1 LPFTITGQV
10 TDLLTGAPVV
20 AMVRLT
26 ENSAIPGII
35 TTKTDPSGRYSI
47 TMDPGSFDGNYT
59 IEVTAVGYASKSSTF
74 TIPTNGA
81 MIPLNFVLAKQGIL
95 TGHVTQQGGAALG
108 GAKVTVGTSET
119 STDIAGAYSITVDPG
134 TYSVTASAFG
144 FMSVN
149 RSITIPSG
157 VTVALDFILAA
168 TVTGSV
174 TGTVVNENDGSPL
187 SGARVAALG
196 ETLTTTDVDGTY
208 TLTNLQPGPTQM
220 TASFGPRFIPDTETV
235 SVISGA
241 TVTQDFIL
249 VRKGTRI

>member
-1 LPFTITGQV
+1 TLRVDPGVYNVSAIQSGFVPSRDTVTVPALKTTTKDFPLVRTLPFTITGQV

-108 GAKVTVGTSET
+108 GAKVT
-119 STDIAGAYSITVDPG
+119 
-134 TYSVTASAFG
+134 
-144 FMSVN
+144 
-149 RSITIPSG
+149 
-157 VTVALDFILAA
+157 
-168 TVTGSV
+168 
-174 TGTVVNENDGSPL
+174 
-187 SGARVAALG
+187 
-196 ETLTTTDVDGTY
+196 
-208 TLTNLQPGPTQM
+208 
-220 TASFGPRFIPDTETV
+220 
-235 SVISGA
+235 
-241 TVTQDFIL
+241 
-249 VRKGTRI
+249 